1 MDNKMFTF
9 SSLLGDLVEQA
20 QISGNVLELS
30 FIKDFFSELDLGEKE
45 FQHIYAYLKASH
57 IDIIGLQMEEE
68 TLKEVEAYK
77 KAAKERLESF
87 ENEESEEVK
96 ENLSSSEADLTKVES
111 SFLKMYFEDLS
122 ALKKL
127 TPEEEDRLLEKIID
141 GDEQAELEYTERK
154 LHDVVKKAKDFGLS
168 EAYFEELIEEGNI
181 GLLLG
186 IGKLK
191 ASGNRNNPKEDIDAE
206 ILSTMQDFIDE
217 SLEAENSANSMISKV
232 GFVSDA
238 AKKLKE
244 DKGKNP
250 SLMELAAYTNL
261 SEEELLEIM
270 KLSADALMEK

>member
-1 MDNKMFTF
+1 MDNKMFAF

-96 ENLSSSEADLTKVES
+96 ENPSSSEADLTKVES